1 MNKNNIIGILVIICL
16 LLLFTKSCNKNQITT
31 KTVTN
36 HTLSIDTVTE
46 VKYITKIKKVPVIY
60 NTHSTDTIKTIV
72 TKINDRIKLYIKEFK
87 RNDSLVDLTL
97 YDSTYS
103 TGTIKHQGF
112 KLDVNIKQ
120 KIITKIIDNTI
131 TIKKNVT
138 SIGIGVNQSFFPY
151 SFQPSIFLHTK
162 SGILIQVSKDIQSKQ
177 FNINIGKTLIKW

>member
-1 MNKNNIIGILVIICL
+1 MNKNNIIGILVIVCL
-16 LLLFTKSCNKNQITT
+16 LLLFTTRKACNRNIT

-36 HTLSIDTVTE
+36 HTLSIDTVTQ
-46 VKYITKIKKVPVIY
+46 VKYITRIKEVPVIY
-60 NTHSTDTIKTIV
+60 NTKTTDTIKTTI
-72 TKINDRIKLYIKEFK
+72 TKINDSIKLYVKEFK

-112 KLDVNIKQ
+112 KLDMNIKE
-120 KIITKIIDNTI
+120 KIITKIIDNTV

-177 FNINIGKTLIKW
+177 FNINISKTLIKW